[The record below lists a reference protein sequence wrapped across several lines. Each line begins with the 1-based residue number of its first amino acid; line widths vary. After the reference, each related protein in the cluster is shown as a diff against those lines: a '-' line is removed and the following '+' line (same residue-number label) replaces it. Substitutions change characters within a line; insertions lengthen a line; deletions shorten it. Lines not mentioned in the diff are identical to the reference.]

1 MSTKHNVEFIF
12 ALNITFKFCA
22 QCKGMGKINCFFF
35 YFTSLMIERL
45 TVKVTH
51 FSLSKQSPH
60 RSKMDRILLQEKG
73 FDDINCEYVVMNS

>member
-1 MSTKHNVEFIF
+1 
-12 ALNITFKFCA
+12 
-22 QCKGMGKINCFFF
+22 
-35 YFTSLMIERL
+35 MIKRL